1 MRTRGTHTVLALV
14 VAATVASC
22 SSRDASEDAAG
33 PRVVQVATGVGHSCA
48 LLRDGSVKCWGYNA
62 MGQLGVPGAS
72 RGGEP
77 QQMGSNLPAID
88 LGQGQEARSIA
99 AGSYHTCA
107 VVADGSVKCWGAGW
121 GRVDA
126 ASPGIPAVNLGTG
139 LRAIEVVAGS
149 SVGASSHSCARLDDG
164 RVKCWGVNE
173 RGQLGLGDTVGS
185 SYAPREMGDKLP
197 FVELGSGRKVVQL
210 TARSEHT
217 CARLDNGAVKCWGSN
232 YAGQLGLGDTRNRGD
247 EPGEMGDALPP
258 VDLGPGRTAVQVS
271 SGHAHTCA
279 VLDDGSLKCWG
290 SNREGQLGLGDTVS
304 RGDRPGSMGSSL
316 PPVNL
321 GTGRRALR
329 VACGEARTCAV
340 LDDGT
345 LRCWGR
351 NFSGELGLGDSLP
364 RGDKATDV
372 GRLPVVD
379 LGTGRTVMQ
388 LDLGA
393 KWHSC
398 AVLDDGSVKCWGG
411 NGLGQLGLGDKEDR
425 GDAPGEMGDAL
436 PTVQLW

>member
-1 MRTRGTHTVLALV
+1 
-14 VAATVASC
+14 
-22 SSRDASEDAAG
+22 
-33 PRVVQVATGVGHSCA
+33 
-48 LLRDGSVKCWGYNA
+48 
-62 MGQLGVPGAS
+62 
-72 RGGEP
+72 
-77 QQMGSNLPAID
+77 MGSNLPAID

-107 VVADGSVKCWGAGW
+107 VVTDGSVKCWGV
-121 GRVDA
+121 VDNT
-126 ASPGIPAVNLGTG
+126 SDVRPRTVDLGTG
-139 LRAIEVVAGS
+139 LRALEVAAGAGG
-149 SVGASSHSCARLDDG
+149 VYYHSCARLDDG
-164 RVKCWGVNE
+164 RVKCWGWNE
-173 RGQLGLGDTVGS
+173 RGQLGLGDTLGS
-185 SYAPREMGDKLP
+185 WDKPREMGDKLP
-197 FVELGSGRKVVQL
+197 FVDLGAGRTAVQL
-210 TARSEHT
+210 TAGREHA
-217 CARLDNGAVKCWGSN
+217 CALLDNGTVKCWGFN
-232 YAGQLGLGDTRNRGD
+232 GGGQLGLGDTRDRGD

-271 SGHAHTCA
+271 AGSIHTCA
-279 VLDDGSLKCWG
+279 LLDDGSLKCWG
-290 SNREGQLGLGDTVS
+290 WNHEGQLGLGDTVS

-351 NFSGELGLGDSLP
+351 NLSGELGLGDSLP

-393 KWHSC
+393 YSHSC
-398 AVLDDGSVKCWGG
+398 AVLDDGTVKCWGG
-411 NGLGQLGLGDKEDR
+411 NGGGQLGLGDKEHR
-425 GDAPGEMGDAL
+425 GDGPGEMGDAL
-436 PTVQLW
+436 SPVQLW